1 MSVAAHQWKID
12 GRLSQSVLCSL
23 FACRGPDVASREKA
37 EAVRLGV
44 ARRGM
49 TVTAMRSQGK
59 YLGVSEGTSLESP
72 AGTRRGSGGG
82 VGAGGRGCTSHVA
95 SRRVIATAMRSYAKC
110 VLLC

>member
-1 MSVAAHQWKID
+1 
-12 GRLSQSVLCSL
+12 
-23 FACRGPDVASREKA
+23 
-37 EAVRLGV
+37 
-44 ARRGM
+44 M

-110 VLLC
+110 VLLFGEGRMCVCGGGGGGRRPEEGGLMEVRRRRQTQP